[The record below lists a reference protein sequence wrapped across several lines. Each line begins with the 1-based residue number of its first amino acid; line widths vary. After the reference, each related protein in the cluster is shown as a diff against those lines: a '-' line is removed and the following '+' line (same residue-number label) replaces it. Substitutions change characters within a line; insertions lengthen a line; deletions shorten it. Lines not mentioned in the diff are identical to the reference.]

1 MWENKY
7 MKYWDLTMNYSHH
20 LIPYLTKKFN
30 GLYIQFEMVDIL
42 TAKYILVDENDRRCR
57 FWYVL

>member
-7 MKYWDLTMNYSHH
+7 VKYWDLTMNYSHH

-30 GLYIQFEMVDIL
+30 GLYIQLEMVDIL
-42 TAKYILVDENDRRCR
+42 TAKYILVEENS
-57 FWYVL
+57 